1 MVKCTHVYVATATAY
16 IHRSLLLLFNI
27 AQDEKMMAHMG
38 ANYIKWC
45 GQACNVQ
52 RYRYSKLSSKEA
64 VAHRVESV
72 AHDRK

>member
-1 MVKCTHVYVATATAY
+1 MHVHVATATAY
-16 IHRSLLLLFNI
+16 KHRSLLLLFYI
-27 AQDEKMMAHMG
+27 AWDEKMMAHMV

-52 RYRYSKLSSKEA
+52 RYRHGKLSGKEA

-72 AHDRK
+72 THIR